1 RQGGRRSHA
10 RPGGQMRSVV
20 LIGLG
25 VAAGIAGLRW
35 LRVAQREHY
44 LGGTVARFAWRWW
57 TLGPV
62 SVGLGLVA
70 LAGLAACLVREP
82 FALLTAL
89 AVALGPPGLG
99 LRGRTSPLA
108 WTGRLRR
115 LALVVG
121 VVVALALLAGWFLHV
136 WVTAVVVTA
145 LPVVFDLAL
154 VLLAPVER

>member
-1 RQGGRRSHA
+1 
-10 RPGGQMRSVV
+10 MRSVV

-62 SVGLGLVA
+62 SIGLGLVA
-70 LAGLAACLVREP
+70 LAGLGACLVREP

-108 WTGRLRR
+108 WTARLRR
-115 LALVVG
+115 LALVVA
-121 VVVALALLAGWFLHV
+121 VVAGLGRLAGWLLRG
-136 WVTAVVVTA
+136 WVP
-145 LPVVFDLAL
+145 PV
-154 VLLAPVER
+154 